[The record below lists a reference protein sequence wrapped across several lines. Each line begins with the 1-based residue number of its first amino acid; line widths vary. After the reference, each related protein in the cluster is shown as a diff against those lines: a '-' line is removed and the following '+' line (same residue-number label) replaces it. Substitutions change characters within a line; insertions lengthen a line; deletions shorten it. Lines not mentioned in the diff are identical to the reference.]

1 MKLTNKQLKS
11 IIKQELNNVLKEMR
25 YPGGHPD
32 QELLKK
38 VRRDDAGIP
47 PAVQEKIKN
56 LEEVDPMAAKEL
68 AVALGSQEYLEKMP
82 DDPKN
87 LMQLKNDIVDLQ
99 VELSSRILKDAGIA
113 RPLTKKLLKKIE
125 MLHAA
130 LKIPMPDPYSGEQD
144 EGDKVRPRT
153 RFHRKYSGDHGPLKV
168 FSPGKMGTRLRESN
182 ESFSPTFEKIKTLMV
197 ADYEAYNQ
205 ANELLNQIKGSG
217 MMEPSEEELLEKVA
231 NYARAYY
238 DEKRLKRERRSLMDF
253 DGNFYQLPSKV
264 DAMKKYREI
273 SKQLKELRKQLKETE
288 KELGYDAFAS
298 SIKRNIRGEYG
309 VLQSI
314 GL

>member
-1 MKLTNKQLKS
+1 MKITNKQIKI
-11 IIKQELNNVLKEMR
+11 IIKEEINSVLKKLR

-32 QELLKK
+32 SKILKK
-38 VRRDDAGIP
+38 TRREDAGIDP
-47 PAVQEKIKN
+47 IFLKKIEDLEKK
-56 LEEVDPMAAKEL
+56 DPMAAREL
-68 AVALGSQEYLEKMP
+68 AVALGSQETLETMP

-87 LMQLKNDIVDLQ
+87 VIKLKNDIVSLRTKIRASIMKDSGLWRTETPKLIKMLDQ
-99 VELSSRILKDAGIA
+99 LSAM
-113 RPLTKKLLKKIE
+113 T
-125 MLHAA
+125 
-130 LKIPMPDPYSGEQD
+130 GETQD
-144 EGDKVRPRT
+144 EIDT
-153 RFHRKYSGDHGPLKV
+153 AAFAQTNFHRNYSGDHGPLKV
-168 FSPGKMGTRLRESN
+168 FSPGKMGTRLSESSEN
-182 ESFSPTFEKIKTLMV
+182 FSPTFEKLKSMMV